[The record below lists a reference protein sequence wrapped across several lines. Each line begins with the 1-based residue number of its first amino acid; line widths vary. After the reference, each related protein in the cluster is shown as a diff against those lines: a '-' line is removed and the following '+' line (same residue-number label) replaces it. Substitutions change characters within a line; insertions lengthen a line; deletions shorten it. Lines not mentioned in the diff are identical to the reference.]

1 MTALPGVRISVIIPV
16 FNGTATSRDCLRAL
30 ANSSIPATECLVVDD
45 GSTDGSAA
53 IAEAM
58 GATVLST
65 GGRYGPARARNLGA
79 RRATGDVLLFIDAD
93 VAIHADAL
101 ERIRDSFES
110 DPELDALIG
119 SYDDAPSGSSLVS
132 QFKNL
137 LHAFVHHEGN
147 HQASTFWC
155 GCGAIRRS
163 VYLEHGGLDEA
174 YRSASIEDIEFG
186 ARLKLAGRKVELDPG
201 LQCKHLK
208 IWTLWSMVRTD
219 VVERGIPWTRL
230 ILRTRVFP
238 NDLNLRWDQRYS
250 AVLSGIFVVLA
261 AAGISGVFARKPS
274 AIPCLAGA
282 LAAFVAIGF
291 LNRKFYSFLTR
302 RKGWFFTAR
311 AIWLHLLYFLYSAFS
326 FVTGAI
332 LFAVAPTREIPP
344 AAGAPIPVSEEEG
357 R

>member
-1 MTALPGVRISVIIPV
+1 MSISVSISVIIPV
-16 FNGTATSRDCLRAL
+16 FNGTATSRDCLQAL
-30 ANSSIPATECLVVDD
+30 TNSSVPATECLVVDD
-45 GSTDGSAA
+45 GSTDSSAA
-53 IAEAM
+53 IAQIM

-65 GGRYGPARARNLGA
+65 GGRFGPARARNLGA

-101 ERIRDSFES
+101 GRIRDSFQS

-163 VYLEHGGLDEA
+163 VYLEHGGLDET
-174 YRSASIEDIEFG
+174 YRSASIEDIELG
-186 ARLKLAGRKVELDPG
+186 VRLKLAGRKLALDPAI
-201 LQCKHLK
+201 QCKHLK

-219 VVERGIPWTRL
+219 VVERGIPWTKL
-230 ILRTRVFP
+230 ILRTSVFP
-238 NDLNLRWDQRYS
+238 NDLNLRWDQRCS
-250 AVLSGIFVVLA
+250 AVLSGVFVVLA
-261 AAGISGVFARKPS
+261 AAGISGVFVPNPS
-274 AIPCLAGA
+274 STPCLGGA
-282 LAAFVAIGF
+282 VAVFIAIGV

-302 RKGWFFTAR
+302 RKGWFFAAR

-326 FVTGAI
+326 FVIGTI
-332 LFAVAPTREIPP
+332 LFAIAPTRET
-344 AAGAPIPVSEEEG
+344 ASVACAPIPVSEEEG